1 MASFQKM
8 KTGGWRAQIDR
19 RGVRASQVFETKAK
33 ATAWAGE
40 IEAAI
45 LNGTYK
51 APGSEPTTA
60 EEMTIGDLFERFATK
75 VSPKRHKPRWE
86 QNRINAFVRDHPA
99 LAATRLSE
107 CTPALFADWRD
118 ERVKQVKTSTVTRDL
133 GFFSVIF
140 TTARDEWGLIAES
153 PLSKVRRPKEPKPR
167 DRRIS
172 EDEISRL
179 LFALGYGERE
189 FSTVSSRVAAAFLF
203 AIETAARA
211 GEVVGLTWDRVS
223 LAHRSIHLAE
233 TKMGFSRDVAL
244 SPRAVSIL
252 QSLAPLRDKTNKADS
267 VFKVTSSQVDALF
280 RKARDKCKNI
290 DLHFHDTRHEGI
302 TRLAKKL
309 QVLDLARM
317 VGIRDLSIL
326 MVYYNPTATEIAER
340 LAAD

>member
-8 KTGGWRAQIDR
+8 KTGWRAQIDR
-19 RGVRASQVFETKAK
+19 RGVRASQVLDTKAK
-33 ATAWAGE
+33 AVAWAGE
-40 IEAAI
+40 VEAAI
-45 LNGTYK
+45 MNGTYR
-51 APGSEPTTA
+51 APGAEPTTA
-60 EEMTIGDLFERFATK
+60 AEMTVGDLFTRFAEK

-86 QNRINAFVRDHPA
+86 QNRINAFIRDHPA
-99 LAATRLSE
+99 LAGTRLSE

-118 ERVKQVKTSTVTRDL
+118 ERVKQVKTSTVTRDM

-140 TTARDEWGLIAES
+140 TTARDEWGLIEKS
-153 PLSKVRRPKEPKPR
+153 PLTKVRRPKDPKPR

-179 LFALGYGERE
+179 LFALGYGEKE
-189 FSTVSSRVAAAFLF
+189 FSTVSSRVGAAFLF

-244 SPRAVSIL
+244 SPRAVKIL
-252 QSLAPLRDKTNKADS
+252 QSLATLRDKTNKADP

-280 RKARDKCKNI
+280 RKARDKCKI
-290 DLHFHDTRHEGI
+290 AELHFHDTRHEGI

-309 QVLDLARM
+309 PVLDLARM

>member
-1 MASFQKM
+1 MASFQKV
-8 KTGGWRAQIDR
+8 KAGWRAQVMR
-19 RGVRASQVFETKAK
+19 RGVRASHVFDTKAK
-33 ATAWAGE
+33 AVKWAGE
-40 IEAAI
+40 TEAAI
-45 LNGTYK
+45 IDGKYR
-51 APGSEPTTA
+51 APGAEPATA
-60 EEMTIGDLFERFATK
+60 DEMTVGDLFQRFATK
-75 VSPKRHKPRWE
+75 VSPTRHKPRWE
-86 QNRINAFVRDHPA
+86 QNRINAFIRDYPA

-107 CTPALFADWRD
+107 CKPALFADWRD
-118 ERVKQVKTSTVTRDL
+118 ERIKEVQTSTVTRDM

-140 TTARDEWGLIAES
+140 TKARDEWGLIDKS
-153 PLSKVRRPKEPKPR
+153 PLTKVRRPKDPKPR

-179 LFALGYGERE
+179 LFALGYGEKDY
-189 FSTVSSRVAAAFLF
+189 STVSSRVGAAFLF

-223 LAHRSIHLAE
+223 FAHRSMHLAE

-244 SPRAVSIL
+244 SPRAMKIL
-252 QSLAPLRDKTNKADS
+252 QSLAPLRDKENKADP

-280 RKARDKCKNI
+280 RKARDKCKI
-290 DLHFHDTRHEGI
+290 AGLHFHDTRHEGI

-309 QVLDLARM
+309 PVLDLARM